1 MNKTWF
7 KAPAGTYVA
16 RCYELCGIQHAA
28 MKATVKVV
36 PRSQYDAFI
45 AKRAS
50 AAGTL
55 DLGREEWTGVCQS
68 CHRLD
73 HKYIGP
79 ALQGNPLLGD
89 RKGIET
95 LLRNGQGQMPSV
107 GRDWSDKQIDALVA
121 YTKRY
126 AKAGG

>member
-1 MNKTWF
+1 M
-7 KAPAGTYVA
+7 
-16 RCYELCGIQHAA
+16 
-28 MKATVKVV
+28 
-36 PRSQYDAFI
+36 PRAQYDAFI

-50 AAGTL
+50 PAGKL

-79 ALQGNPLLGD
+79 ALGGNPLLGD
-89 RKGIET
+89 RKGHRDAAAERAGT
-95 LLRNGQGQMPSV
+95 DAV
-107 GRDWSDKQIDALVA
+107 GRHATGATQQIDALVA
-121 YTKRY
+121 YTKRF